1 MANSFILMEFILNS
15 NEKYCNWE
23 SAKTTKNCSRAGC
36 FRIFF
41 ALVCEHFK
49 RIFAGQISKLYYLK

>member
-36 FRIFF
+36 SWIFF
-41 ALVCEHFK
+41 ALICESFK
-49 RIFAGQISKLYYLK
+49 RILLDRFSNLTT